1 MPSPKASRPH
11 TGTSEGTSTSVTDQM
26 HRPADLDFRWLINDF
41 VGKVH
46 GVTHALILSADGLSL
61 TASDGVS
68 SAERDQLAAIASAM
82 ISLARNS
89 AQLFAKGSCE
99 QIIVR
104 MTRGYFLFMGI
115 DEGAGLAV
123 LTGPDCD
130 MKVVAY
136 EMTQFVLHAG
146 HALTPDRRAH
156 LRRVLAGPPLSG

>member
-1 MPSPKASRPH
+1 M
-11 TGTSEGTSTSVTDQM
+11 TDQI
-26 HRPADLDFRWLINDF
+26 HRQAEFDFRWLINDF

-89 AQLFAKGSCE
+89 AQLFSKGTCE

-104 MTRGYFLFMGI
+104 LTGGYFLFMGI
-115 DEGAGLAV
+115 DDGAGLAV

-130 MKVVAY
+130 MQVVAY

-146 HALTPDRRAH
+146 HALTPDRRAD
-156 LRRVLAGPPLSG
+156 LRRVLVGRQLPSLS